1 MTNVQHLILWTATI
15 TYLGIGIMFN
25 SRAPKVEQ
33 LHVEELRKIVARN
46 GSDLRRHHTSGDGQK
61 ILSKL

>member
-25 SRAPKVEQ
+25 SRPPKLQ
-33 LHVEELRKIVARN
+33 LHVEQLRKIVARN
-46 GSDLRRHHTSGDGQK
+46 ALDLRRHNTSGNEQK